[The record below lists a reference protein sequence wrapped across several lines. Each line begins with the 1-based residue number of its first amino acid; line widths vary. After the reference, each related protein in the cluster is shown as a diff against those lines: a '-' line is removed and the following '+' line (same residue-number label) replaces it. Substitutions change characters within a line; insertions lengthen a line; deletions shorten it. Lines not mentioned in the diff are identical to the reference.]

1 MGIGVSCIILG
12 LLLAWLVV
20 GIAPPR
26 FLRAMVPTLAVAIST
41 QSSLASLPAMLKSSE
56 DLGVD
61 PKKADVVLPLA
72 VALFRFTSPAMNLAV
87 VVYVAWLFGIE
98 LTPWEMAIGLAVAI
112 AAALSR
118 SEERRVGKECVSTC
132 KSRWSANNK
141 KKKKKQ

>member
-1 MGIGVSCIILG
+1 
-12 LLLAWLVV
+12 
-20 GIAPPR
+20 
-26 FLRAMVPTLAVAIST
+26 
-41 QSSLASLPAMLKSSE
+41 MLKSSE

-112 AAALSR
+112 AAALSSVR
-118 SEERRVGKECVSTC
+118 MHGSFRFVTSIAPIAVSMGVPVAPLDRH
-132 KSRWSANNK
+132 SDV
-141 KKKKKQ
+141 

>member
-72 VALFRFTSPAMNLAV
+72 VAL
-87 VVYVAWLFGIE
+87 
-98 LTPWEMAIGLAVAI
+98 
-112 AAALSR
+112 R
-118 SEERRVGKECVSTC
+118 SEEHTSELQSLMRTSYAVFCFQ
-132 KSRWSANNK
+132 K
-141 KKKKKQ
+141 K

>member
-61 PKKADVVLPLA
+61 PKK
-72 VALFRFTSPAMNLAV
+72 
-87 VVYVAWLFGIE
+87 
-98 LTPWEMAIGLAVAI
+98 
-112 AAALSR
+112 R
-118 SEERRVGKECVSTC
+118 SEEHTSELQSLMRISY
-132 KSRWSANNK
+132 AAFFLK
-141 KKKKKQ
+141 KKHKNHQHHNTTNYTH